1 MEKWEEML
9 YKTLDKSAK
18 NSIDIKE
25 TKIGIVTSI
34 NPLQVC
40 IGKLVL
46 EKENLYINEELLEYE
61 RQFTIPEQSTTGK
74 TSGTVPDGSVTSV
87 GFNNKKI
94 IMHFKLKI
102 NDLVALRKLEFEKY
116 YLEAKV
122 RKGSDL

>member
-61 RQFTIPEQSTTGK
+61 RQFTIPEQPTTGK
-74 TSGTVPDGSVTSV
+74 TSGTVPDGDVIRV
-87 GFNNKKI
+87 GFSNKKI
-94 IMHFKLKI
+94 IMHFKLKV